1 MKELIVNKSMKTI
14 GLSFVLISTFLLNG
28 CGNSKV
34 VKKENPKVSTANC
47 DISGIVTNIGPLKDA
62 EVSIFNDKSK
72 IGAVSTD
79 ANGRYR
85 FKSTQA
91 NCDRGI
97 VSGGIDLGLESG
109 EQDDRTF
116 DDSVTFAITDHINN
130 VAVVSTQIRSSAIN
144 CDITNLTINDKLY
157 YVFAKEI
164 MQNIGLDDAK
174 AKEIAALGLPCS
186 NLATSSVGRYNK
198 QLIIEKALEEM
209 VAENMTV
216 SQRQV
221 NLDVLNKVLGFYET
235 ELAKNTDIARAA
247 VHTVAD
253 AVDYLAEHSVNGDTN
268 SNHPQH
274 AIFTTEDV
282 YLLDKLLV
290 PENITAIETAIA
302 TKPDASRTR
311 FGHTIAATFID
322 TKTLEDSGVNQGIS
336 YNIPVAPDP
345 SPKID
350 KTCMASTTPAVCRK
364 PTDDKFLVAVDYDD
378 VNYTNSQGMHQRGG
392 VLLYQA
398 TAENGISIIRHVN
411 SNDDAKNDIER
422 VDIYRKFIV
431 LNDAAKAL
439 DIEDQYDLIKDEIKD
454 LFTLDVATFK
464 LDQDRFTSPKTLLLT
479 LVADFNDLK
488 GQSEEEYHE
497 YATVSFPV
505 IVSRDDATETLT
517 FTIPENTDAVFTA
530 KENGQNPIIL
540 KADSKT
546 TYIKSKKDGVSSY
559 NIGELYTRMIAKIN
573 TENKETIL
581 RKIKS
586 ILVKHATNYTNV
598 KIYATMNELEP
609 GYYMEPKNNFVRN
622 PGTFNPA
629 DFALT
634 SNASANI
641 YKDVFTSANTTNQ
654 NGSMN
659 SLNFR
664 VILEN
669 PVEN

>member
-1 MKELIVNKSMKTI
+1 MKQKVIKGIALSAIVAAT
-14 GLSFVLISTFLLNG
+14 LVLGG
-28 CGNSKV
+28 CGNSHNGKS
-34 VKKENPKVSTANC
+34 KTETPDIAATC
-47 DISGIVTNIGPLKDA
+47 DISGQVTNIGAVRGAKI
-62 EVSIFNDKSK
+62 SILNKNSVIGSTTTDK
-72 IGAVSTD
+72 
-79 ANGRYR
+79 NGIYK

-109 EQDDRTF
+109 EQDDRSL
-116 DDSVTFAITDHINN
+116 DDSTQFTIASGQDHIN
-130 VAVVSTQIRSSAIN
+130 IN
-144 CDITNLTINDKLY
+144 IIGNELRIISGCSIDNLTINDKLY

-186 NLATSSVGRYNK
+186 DITTSSVTRYNK
-198 QLIIEKALEEM
+198 EVIIAKALEEM
-209 VAENMTV
+209 TAEHMTEA
-216 SQRQV
+216 QKEV
-221 NLDVLNKVLGFYET
+221 NRNVLNKVLGFYET

-322 TKTLEDSGVNQGIS
+322 TKTLEDSGVNQGIA

-378 VNYTNSQGMHQRGG
+378 VNYTNSQGVHQRGG
-392 VLLYQA
+392 ALLYQA